1 MRTHIG
7 IATLMLAAFVSVS
20 FAQQSKTAGVLT
32 NAQARI
38 IVPSSFFYRGQSAS
52 VQLRNSAA
60 VRTKDAKYF
69 LAGLVD
75 TAGYA
80 SDVAAKYQGFL
91 ITEVKLKVGD
101 TELVPG
107 EYGFGFVGDK
117 IIVTDVGANDVLSTS
132 SHRDNNLKRAVP
144 LKITEDGGNYRLY
157 AGKKYVTLQ
166 VE

>member
-1 MRTHIG
+1 MRTHIR
-7 IATLMLAAFVSVS
+7 ISILLLAALVSVAS
-20 FAQQSKTAGVLT
+20 AQENKTTGVLT

-38 IVPSSFFYRGQSAS
+38 IVPPSYFYRGQTAS

-75 TAGYA
+75 TSGYA
-80 SDVAAKYQGFL
+80 TNVAAKYQGFF

-101 TELVPG
+101 AELAPG
-107 EYGFGFVGDK
+107 QYGFGFVDNK
-117 IIVTDVGANDVLSTS
+117 FLVTDVGANEVLSTS
-132 SHRDNNLKRAVP
+132 SHRDGNLKRAVP
-144 LKITEDGGNYRLY
+144 LKISEDGENYRLY